1 MNKRDGKNSDLLE
14 FYISEIVM
22 KTALF
27 GQYLPLG
34 TYVVCYVYHS
44 RQKTGRSRCV
54 NKLVAYQYE
63 YITVHTDTTSNT
75 NSAVLETAVEMLK

>member
-1 MNKRDGKNSDLLE
+1 MEKKSDLLE
-14 FYISEIVM
+14 FCISEIVM

-27 GQYLPLG
+27 VQYLVFTFRYL
-34 TYVVCYVYHS
+34 CYVYHS
-44 RQKTGRSRCV
+44 RQKTGKSRCV